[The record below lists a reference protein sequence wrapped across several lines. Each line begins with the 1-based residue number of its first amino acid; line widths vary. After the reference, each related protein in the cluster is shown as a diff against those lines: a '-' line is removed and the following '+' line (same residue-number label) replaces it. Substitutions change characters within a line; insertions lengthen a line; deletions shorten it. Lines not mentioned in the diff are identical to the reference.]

1 VKSVKTNSE
10 FSSTKKTLP
19 LMILL
24 IISMLAGISLLPKT
38 VHAAEST
45 DLAIVR
51 VISNVTQIGP
61 GNAIGQELRA
71 AIVIENI
78 TSPQLYGLGI
88 KMHINTTYF
97 DYVSH
102 VTTIPWNDSQT
113 PTPPSPYGGILYSG
127 SNGGPLP
134 VKDVYTPST
143 HILEIAYSSISPAHA
158 FYGSGTVCLVTLKVK
173 YQGYG
178 SGYVNVT
185 AIGFTEIKLAGL
197 GIPPAPIPFEKQ
209 DFTIKVYTKPQ
220 PLGPTIDVE
229 KYTHQGSDFPHELS
243 LNVSILDL
251 DKYWDLTG
259 FDIKLSFDP
268 KTIQVKNVTLGQFAQ
283 YYNLTM
289 KLLLRIDNDTGSIWV
304 AYVFD
309 PRKVRT
315 IPEGDGTLVVLE
327 ILANCSSKIKVTES
341 KLAAWPHPER
351 SEEPWLNQPYSIAIP
366 HNVTDGKVTIIGIKS
381 YTVID
386 ALSVKTES
394 DYCIGLVEFDGNN
407 IGILRFKIYVSPGEK
422 SYANITIPKS
432 LMFPPNSY
440 KVYINGQQANF
451 TLSQDAS
458 NAYVYVTYDDTAVTL
473 MILSQGVVPE
483 FPIPLMLLLA
493 FLATTLLAAKLR
505 IKRKN

>member
-1 VKSVKTNSE
+1 
-10 FSSTKKTLP
+10 
-19 LMILL
+19 MILL

-38 VHAAEST
+38 VHAAEHT
-45 DLAIVR
+45 DLADPVIVR
-51 VISNVTQIGP
+51 VIPNVTQIGP

-71 AIVIENI
+71 AIVIENLS
-78 TSPQLYGLGI
+78 SPQLYGFGI
-88 KMHINTTYF
+88 KMYINTTYF

-102 VTTIPWNDSQT
+102 VTTVPWNNSQT

-127 SNGGPLP
+127 SNGGPLQ
-134 VKDVYTPST
+134 VKNIYTPST
-143 HILEIAYSSISPAHA
+143 HILEIAYSSISPAPA
-158 FYGSGTVCLVTLKVK
+158 FSGNGTVCIVTLKVK

-197 GIPPAPIPFEKQ
+197 GLPPAPIPFEQ
-209 DFTIKVYTKPQ
+209 HDFIIKVYTSPQ
-220 PLGPTIDVE
+220 PLGPSIDVE

-251 DKYWDLTG
+251 YKYWDLTG

-268 KTIQVKNVTLGQFAQ
+268 KTIQVKNVTLGRFAQ
-283 YYNLTM
+283 YYNLTW
-289 KLLLRIDNDTGSIWV
+289 KLILQIDNDTGSIWV

-309 PRKVRT
+309 PTKVRT

-327 ILANCSSKIKVTES
+327 ILANCSSKIEVTES

-366 HNVTDGKVTIIGIKS
+366 HNATDGKVTIIGIKS
-381 YTVID
+381 YMVID

-407 IGILRFKIYVSPGEK
+407 IGVLRFKIYVSPGEK

-432 LMFPPNSY
+432 LTFPSPY
-440 KVYINGQQANF
+440 KVYINGQQADF

-473 MILSQGVVPE
+473 MILSPVVPE
-483 FPIPLMLLLA
+483 FPVPLMLLLA
-493 FLATTLLAAKLR
+493 FLVTTLLAAKLR
-505 IKRKN
+505 VKRKN